1 MNRTWWK
8 EGVVYQIYPRSFMDS
23 NGDGIGDLAG
33 ITRKADYIASL
44 GVDIV
49 WLNPVYRSP
58 NKDNG
63 YDISD
68 YEEVM
73 EDFGTM
79 DDLSRLVS
87 ALHERG
93 IRLVMDLVVNHSSD
107 EHPWFRESRS
117 SKESPKRD
125 WYIWKPGRAGGAS
138 QQLEGLLRRER
149 LGARLKYRRVLSPP
163 LRPRP
168 TRPQL
173 GKSRATEGGL
183 RHDAA
188 LVRARHRRL
197 PDGRRDLVL
206 EGSLLP
212 RPRAGGGDVLPD
224 GAIRLRPPA
233 PRFHP
238 RDAQGGLRRLRRH
251 GGGRG
256 ARIDGR

>member
-1 MNRTWWK
+1 M
-8 EGVVYQIYPRSFMDS
+8 EGGGGLPDIPSELHGFERRRDRRPRGNYTEGGLHRLSRRRHRLAEPGLSLAQQRQRIRHQRLRGGHGGLRHDGRLKPPRLGPS
-23 NGDGIGDLAG
+23 RAGDPPGHGSRRQPQLGRAPLVQGIAILEG
-33 ITRKADYIASL
+33 IAEARLVHMEARPSR
-44 GVDIV
+44 
-49 WLNPVYRSP
+49 RSP
-58 NKDNG
+58 
-63 YDISD
+63 
-68 YEEVM
+68 
-73 EDFGTM
+73 
-79 DDLSRLVS
+79 
-87 ALHERG
+87 
-93 IRLVMDLVVNHSSD
+93 
-107 EHPWFRESRS
+107 
-117 SKESPKRD
+117 
-125 WYIWKPGRAGGAS
+125 

-149 LGARLKYRRVLSPP
+149 LGVRLRYRRVLSPP